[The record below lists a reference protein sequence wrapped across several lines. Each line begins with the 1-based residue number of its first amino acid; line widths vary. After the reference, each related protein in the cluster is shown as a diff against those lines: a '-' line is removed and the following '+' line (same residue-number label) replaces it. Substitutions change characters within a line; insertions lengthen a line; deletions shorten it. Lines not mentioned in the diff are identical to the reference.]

1 MSSMDRSIFQTG
13 AGEEN
18 QFALIQGGA
27 EMGKETEAK
36 VVQFRGMELLP
47 QKLAAQYLG
56 ISEKTLHN
64 LNSLRKGPTRRKI
77 RGKLFYSRADLDAY
91 QRSQMIVIEGVS

>member
-1 MSSMDRSIFQTG
+1 VKSMDHSIFQPAVGEG
-13 AGEEN
+13 A
-18 QFALIQGGA
+18 QLALIQGGA
-27 EMGKETEAK
+27 KMEKETEAK
-36 VVQFRGMELLP
+36 VIQFRGMELLP

-77 RGKLFYSRADLDAY
+77 RGKLFYNRADLDAY

>member
-1 MSSMDRSIFQTG
+1 MDKSIFHSG
-13 AGEEN
+13 SGERA
-18 QFALIQGGA
+18 QLALLQGGA
-27 EMGKETEAK
+27 EMGKESEAK
-36 VVQFRGMELLP
+36 VIQFRGMELLP

-77 RGKLFYSRADLDAY
+77 RGKLFYCRTDLDAY

>member
-1 MSSMDRSIFQTG
+1 MNKFITETIG
-13 AGEEN
+13 GERM
-18 QFALIQGGA
+18 QLGLIQGGA
-27 EMGKETEAK
+27 NMGKESEAK
-36 VVQFRGMELLP
+36 VIQFRGMELLP

>member
-1 MSSMDRSIFQTG
+1 MV
-13 AGEEN
+13 
-18 QFALIQGGA
+18 
-27 EMGKETEAK
+27 KETEAK

-77 RGKLFYSRADLDAY
+77 RGKLFYSRGDLDAY